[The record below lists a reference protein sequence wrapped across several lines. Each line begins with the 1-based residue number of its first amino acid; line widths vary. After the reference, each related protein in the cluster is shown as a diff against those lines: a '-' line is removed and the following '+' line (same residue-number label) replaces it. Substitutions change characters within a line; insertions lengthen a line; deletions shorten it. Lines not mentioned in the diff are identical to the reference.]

1 MSVTDDP
8 SGTLLLAPVT
18 GFMEQAAGWSVVVQR
33 HHTFTEILQGFI
45 CFFSPRSK
53 TTHKTGRSLKM
64 SDKDAAKQGT
74 KPRRAAPELLIG
86 Y

>member
-45 CFFSPRSK
+45 CFFFQEARRL
-53 TTHKTGRSLKM
+53 T
-64 SDKDAAKQGT
+64 KQDN
-74 KPRRAAPELLIG
+74 L
-86 Y
+86 